1 MKIILH
7 SLLFS
12 LSINLIAQTSEK
24 IQILNANNSYAN
36 SEIHPEYWRL
46 IGDVSFKHND
56 AIMYCDSAYHYI
68 NNDKVKAFGNIKIN
82 QGDTLTITGEN
93 LTYFGPESKI
103 NISGNVIL
111 IDKYMILKTNHIFYN
126 LVSNIALY
134 PNIGEIFENEKTIK
148 SKKGK
153 YNSNTHFFYFSD
165 SVSVNAQDYNI
176 YTDNMNY
183 DANKEITYFFGP
195 TFINSESKSIYCEN
209 GWYNTKTDISQFRK
223 NSYITINDQVLK
235 GDSLYYNKNIGYA
248 NAINNV
254 QVIDTSQNIIVY
266 GDFAEYFEEK
276 KIIEITK
283 KPLLLMISENDTL
296 FLHAKKFVSNQN
308 DTSKRIYAYNN
319 VKFFKED
326 FKGKCDSLSYD
337 FTDSILTMFTLPII
351 WINEFQITA
360 DSLFF
365 ILKKGD
371 LREIHLSSSPFIT
384 FQDDSLDY
392 NQIQGK
398 KMTAYFNENK
408 ISKIDVYGNGQ
419 TIFFLSEDN
428 TSKKI
433 GLNYTECSNLSL
445 YFNKNKLTKINY
457 EKKPSSIIIPYH
469 DISFEERFLE
479 GFVWRNSEQP
489 KVKEDIFTE

>member
-1 MKIILH
+1 
-7 SLLFS
+7 
-12 LSINLIAQTSEK
+12 
-24 IQILNANNSYAN
+24 
-36 SEIHPEYWRL
+36 
-46 IGDVSFKHND
+46 
-56 AIMYCDSAYHYI
+56 
-68 NNDKVKAFGNIKIN
+68 
-82 QGDTLTITGEN
+82 
-93 LTYFGPESKI
+93 
-103 NISGNVIL
+103 
-111 IDKYMILKTNHIFYN
+111 
-126 LVSNIALY
+126 
-134 PNIGEIFENEKTIK
+134 
-148 SKKGK
+148 
-153 YNSNTHFFYFSD
+153 
-165 SVSVNAQDYNI
+165 
-176 YTDNMNY
+176 
-183 DANKEITYFFGP
+183 
-195 TFINSESKSIYCEN
+195 
-209 GWYNTKTDISQFRK
+209 
-223 NSYITINDQVLK
+223 
-235 GDSLYYNKNIGYA
+235 
-248 NAINNV
+248 
-254 QVIDTSQNIIVY
+254 
-266 GDFAEYFEEK
+266 
-276 KIIEITK
+276 
-283 KPLLLMISENDTL
+283 MISENDTL